1 MRDHEAG
8 LITRAEL
15 HERWFGSS
23 VVEWLKGLFTV
34 VATPPAIT
42 HSIAEAINIVLL
54 DETYQCNIDG
64 VDVAASL
71 LVEAQMNAVI
81 DTSFGLTIVANLGLP
96 PDLSQSYLYFK
107 NSGTITALFTIDAL
121 VSASYDTGD
130 IELFGLEN
138 FGATF
143 SVPGILTVVRSIIL
157 SLK

>member
-1 MRDHEAG
+1 
-8 LITRAEL
+8 
-15 HERWFGSS
+15 
-23 VVEWLKGLFTV
+23 
-34 VATPPAIT
+34 
-42 HSIAEAINIVLL
+42 
-54 DETYQCNIDG
+54 
-64 VDVAASL
+64 
-71 LVEAQMNAVI
+71 MNAVI